1 MVGFFKSSAHLIS
14 VSKFGIFLDAFR
26 EFLPLVLRE
35 FHLSIPLLLEFAT
48 LRLPDADAEK
58 LGLKRSPREK
68 TVNVFFPQQSK
79 AFGAALGCVL
89 ACGEGSGV
97 LVGWRKVLP

>member
-68 TVNVFFPQQSK
+68 TGNVFFFPSNLRLSGQLCGV
-79 AFGAALGCVL
+79 FWRVGRVLGC
-89 ACGEGSGV
+89 
-97 LVGWRKVLP
+97 W